1 MDLDAIQQM
10 FFQESEEGLQALES
24 CFAVCRE
31 GSDDAETINTIF
43 RAVHSIKGGAG
54 AFGHERLQTFAHHY
68 ESVLDQLRSGGLD
81 MTPALLDVLVA
92 AFDTLADH
100 LAAAQGE
107 RETPDD
113 SAVLAQLAAAGEA
126 KAEAVTEAKLPAP
139 EAPAASSAVDAD
151 FDALMGL
158 LEPQDAAP
166 APVAGDDFDALL
178 GLLEPTPT
186 PADLWYVRVSPAS
199 SAFANGAEPLLLIRE
214 LGRMGGTNITLDH
227 SALPPLD
234 EMDVQRSYLG
244 WTLELPADV
253 AREDIEAVFE
263 FVDGWQV
270 DIGHE
275 PRPIAQPE
283 PEPELGRQDELQPEQ
298 AAVEQA
304 PVPAAA
310 AAAAPAPVVAPAP
323 AAAAV
328 APPPAAPAAPK
339 AAANAD
345 AVAGA
350 TIRVELE
357 KLDRLVNLVG
367 ELVITQAM
375 LAQRLSEHGLG
386 GTSELTSLENLTREL
401 QESAMSIRAQ
411 PMKTVFNRVPRII
424 RELESDTGKR
434 VRLQVDGEM
443 TEVDKTVVERIG
455 EPLTHLIRNAVDHG
469 IEGPADRTAAGKP
482 EEGLLRVSAEQRSGR
497 IVITVA
503 DDGRGIDRARVRAKA
518 VERGIVAPDAN
529 LSEEDIDNLIF
540 APGFSTAEKVS
551 NISGRGVGMDVVRR
565 NVQALGGRI
574 GVTSRFGSGTS
585 FTLSLPL
592 TLAVLDGMIVKVGDQ
607 TFVIPLSSIVESLR
621 AQAKQLNYLSDE
633 AAVLDVRGSQLP
645 VLRIGAL
652 LGIPAQSDPDK
663 TVMIV
668 VESDTGQAVMMVDAI
683 EDQRQVVVKSLEA
696 NYRAI
701 PGVSGATILGDGRV
715 ALILDVDGVLMHARR
730 RPALAA

>member
-10 FFQESEEGLQALES
+10 FFQESEEGLQALEG
-24 CFAVCRE
+24 CFALCRE
-31 GSDDAETINTIF
+31 GAADAETINTIF

-54 AFGHERLQTFAHHY
+54 AFGHEGLQSFAHHY
-68 ESVLDQLRSGGLD
+68 ESVLDQLRSGGLE

-107 RETPDD
+107 RGTPDD

-126 KAEAVTEAKLPAP
+126 DA
-139 EAPAASSAVDAD
+139 APAAEPKAPAAPAPAAKPAGDD
-151 FDALMGL
+151 PFDALMGL
-158 LEPQDAAP
+158 LDTEVSAP
-166 APVAGDDFDALL
+166 AASAADDNFDALL
-178 GLLEPTPT
+178 GLLDGGSEASDAKP
-186 PADLWYVRVSPAS
+186 WHVRVRPAGD
-199 SAFANGAEPLLLIRE
+199 AFANGAEPLLLLRE
-214 LGRMGGTNITLDH
+214 LARMGATDVALDAA
-227 SALPPLD
+227 ALPPID
-234 EMDVQRSYLG
+234 EIDVQRSYLA
-244 WTLELPADV
+244 WTLQMPGEV
-253 AREDIEAVFE
+253 ARDDIESVFE

-270 DIGHE
+270 EISDEAPLPAE
-275 PRPIAQPE
+275 PAPERQAQVEPTPVAVVPAVAPE
-283 PEPELGRQDELQPEQ
+283 PVAPATAPAPITPAPPP
-298 AAVEQA
+298 AANA
-304 PVPAAA
+304 PAKPAANAEAAA
-310 AAAAPAPVVAPAP
+310 AAAG
-323 AAAAV
+323 
-328 APPPAAPAAPK
+328 
-339 AAANAD
+339 
-345 AVAGA
+345 GA
-350 TIRVELE
+350 TIRVELD

-375 LAQRLSEHGLG
+375 LAQRLSLHGLS

-401 QESAMSIRAQ
+401 QDSAMSIRAQ

-469 IEGPADRTAAGKP
+469 IEGPEDRVAAGKS
-482 EEGLLRVSAEQRSGR
+482 EEGVLRVSAEQRSGR

-574 GVTSRFGSGTS
+574 GVSSRFGSGTS

-607 TFVIPLSSIVESLR
+607 TFVIPLGNIVESLR
-621 AQAKQLNYLSDE
+621 AQAEQLSYLSDD
-633 AAVLDVRGSQLP
+633 AAILDVRGSQLP

-652 LGIPAQSDPDK
+652 LGVPAQSDADK

-668 VESDTGQAVMMVDAI
+668 VESDAGQAVMMVDAI

-715 ALILDVDGVLMHARR
+715 ALILDVDGVLLHARR

>member
-24 CFAVCRE
+24 CFALCRE

-54 AFGHERLQTFAHHY
+54 AFGHERLQAFAHHY
-68 ESVLDQLRSGGLD
+68 ESVLDQLRSGGLTL
-81 MTPALLDVLVA
+81 TPALLDVLVA

-107 RETPDD
+107 RAIPDD
-113 SAVLAQLAAAGEA
+113 GAVLAQLAAVGEA
-126 KAEAVTEAKLPAP
+126 ESAP
-139 EAPAASSAVDAD
+139 EVPMAAVAEPAAKPAGDD
-151 FDALMGL
+151 PFDALMGL
-158 LEPQDAAP
+158 LDPQEPAP
-166 APVAGDDFDALL
+166 AAVAADDNFDALL
-178 GLLEPTPT
+178 GLLEAT
-186 PADLWYVRVSPAS
+186 PATQPWYVRVRPAGT
-199 SAFANGAEPLLLIRE
+199 AFANGAEPLLLLRE
-214 LGRMGGTNITLDH
+214 LARMGATEFMLDA
-227 SALPPLD
+227 SNLPPLD
-234 EMDVQRSYLG
+234 EIDVQRSYLA
-244 WTLELPADV
+244 WTLQMPGDV
-253 AREDIEAVFE
+253 VREDIEGVFE

-270 DIGHE
+270 EIGHDA
-275 PRPIAQPE
+275 PQPIAP
-283 PEPELGRQDELQPEQ
+283 PSAP
-298 AAVEQA
+298 A
-304 PVPAAA
+304 PVEEVAVAASVLA
-310 AAAAPAPVVAPAP
+310 TPVAAAPAPAVAATPVPAP
-323 AAAAV
+323 SPQPALK
-328 APPPAAPAAPK
+328 PAAN
-339 AAANAD
+339 ANAD
-345 AVAGA
+345 AAA
-350 TIRVELE
+350 TIRVELD

-375 LAQRLSEHGLG
+375 LAQRLSVHGLG

-401 QESAMSIRAQ
+401 QDSAMSIRAQ

-469 IEGPADRTAAGKP
+469 IEGPQDRIAAGKP
-482 EEGLLRVSAEQRSGR
+482 EEGVLRVSAEQRSGR

-574 GVTSRFGSGTS
+574 GVSSRFGSGTS

-607 TFVIPLSSIVESLR
+607 TFVIPLGNIVESLR
-621 AQAKQLNYLSDE
+621 AQAEQLSYLSDD
-633 AAVLDVRGSQLP
+633 AAILDVRGSQMP

-652 LGIPAQSDPDK
+652 LGVPAQSDPDK

-668 VESDTGQAVMMVDAI
+668 VESDAGQAVMMVDAI

-715 ALILDVDGVLMHARR
+715 ALILDVDGVLLHARR

>member
-24 CFAVCRE
+24 CFATCRE
-31 GSDDAETINTIF
+31 GGDDAETINTIF

-54 AFGHERLQTFAHHY
+54 AFGHEHLQTFAHHY
-68 ESVLDQLRSGGLD
+68 ESVLDQLRSGGLT

-92 AFDTLADH
+92 AFDTLTDH
-100 LAAAQGE
+100 VAAAQGE
-107 RETPDD
+107 RSTPDD
-113 SAVLAQLAAAGEA
+113 SAVLAALEAASHADAAPPAEPPAAPAAA
-126 KAEAVTEAKLPAP
+126 V
-139 EAPAASSAVDAD
+139 EAPAPTAGSDD
-151 FDALMGL
+151 FDALLGL
-158 LEPQDAAP
+158 LGPEASAPEAASG
-166 APVAGDDFDALL
+166 GDDFDALL
-178 GLLEPTPT
+178 GLLDLEPAPAATPS
-186 PADLWYVRVSPAS
+186 WRVRVRPSGNG
-199 SAFANGAEPLLLIRE
+199 FANGSEPLLLIRE
-214 LGRMGGTNITLDH
+214 LSRMGATDIAVDA
-227 SALPPLD
+227 SDLPPFD
-234 EMDVQRSYLG
+234 ELDVQRSYLG
-244 WTLELPADV
+244 WTMDMPTEV

-263 FVDGWQV
+263 FVDGWQI
-270 DIGHE
+270 DISQEEAPAAPVEQLEAPEVSVE
-275 PRPIAQPE
+275 PAPPAPVVTPPAAAAQPE
-283 PEPELGRQDELQPEQ
+283 PVEAKPNPVETKPTP
-298 AAVEQA
+298 AVTKTA
-304 PVPAAA
+304 PPSAEAAA
-310 AAAAPAPVVAPAP
+310 
-323 AAAAV
+323 
-328 APPPAAPAAPK
+328 
-339 AAANAD
+339 
-345 AVAGA
+345 A
-350 TIRVELE
+350 TIRVELD

-401 QESAMSIRAQ
+401 QDSAMSIRAQ

-424 RELESDTGKR
+424 RELEADTGKR
-434 VRLQVDGEM
+434 VRLQVEGEM

-469 IEGPADRTAAGKP
+469 IEGPQDRIAAGKP
-482 EEGLLRVSAEQRSGR
+482 EEGVLRVAAEQRSGR

-529 LSEEDIDNLIF
+529 LSEEEIDNLIF

-574 GVTSRFGSGTS
+574 GVSSRFGNGTS

-607 TFVIPLSSIVESLR
+607 TFVIPLGNIVESLR
-621 AQAKQLNYLSDE
+621 AQPEQLSYLSE
-633 AAVLDVRGSQLP
+633 HAAILDVRGTQLP
-645 VLRIGAL
+645 VLRVGPL
-652 LGIPAQSDPDK
+652 LDVPAQTDPGE

-668 VESDTGQAVMMVDAI
+668 VESDVGQAVMMVDAI

-715 ALILDVDGVLMHARR
+715 ALILDVDGVMFQARR
-730 RPALAA
+730 KPALAA

>member
-24 CFAVCRE
+24 CFATCRE
-31 GSDDAETINTIF
+31 GGDDAETINTIF

-54 AFGHERLQTFAHHY
+54 AFGHEHLQTFAHHY
-68 ESVLDQLRSGGLD
+68 ESVLDQLRSGGLT

-92 AFDTLADH
+92 AFDTLTDH
-100 LAAAQGE
+100 VAAAQGE
-107 RETPDD
+107 RSTPDD
-113 SAVLAQLAAAGEA
+113 SAVLAALEAASHADAAPPAEPPAAPAAA
-126 KAEAVTEAKLPAP
+126 V
-139 EAPAASSAVDAD
+139 EAPAPTAGSDD
-151 FDALMGL
+151 FDALLGL
-158 LEPQDAAP
+158 LGPEASAPEAASG
-166 APVAGDDFDALL
+166 GDDFDALL
-178 GLLEPTPT
+178 GLLDLEPAPAATPS
-186 PADLWYVRVSPAS
+186 WRVRVRPSGNG
-199 SAFANGAEPLLLIRE
+199 FANGSEPLLLIRE
-214 LGRMGGTNITLDH
+214 LSRMGATDIAVDA
-227 SALPPLD
+227 SDLPPFD
-234 EMDVQRSYLG
+234 ELDVQRSYLG
-244 WTLELPADV
+244 WTMDMPTEV

-263 FVDGWQV
+263 FVDGWQI
-270 DIGHE
+270 DISQE
-275 PRPIAQPE
+275 EAPAAPVEQPE
-283 PEPELGRQDELQPEQ
+283 APEVS
-298 AAVEQA
+298 VEPAPPA
-304 PVPAAA
+304 PVVTPPAAA
-310 AAAAPAPVVAPAP
+310 AKPEPVEAKPNPVETKPTPAVTKTAPPSAEAAA
-323 AAAAV
+323 
-328 APPPAAPAAPK
+328 
-339 AAANAD
+339 
-345 AVAGA
+345 A
-350 TIRVELE
+350 TIRVELD

-401 QESAMSIRAQ
+401 QDSAMSIRAQ

-424 RELESDTGKR
+424 RELEADTGKR
-434 VRLQVDGEM
+434 VRLQVEGEM

-469 IEGPADRTAAGKP
+469 IEGPQDRIAAGKP
-482 EEGLLRVSAEQRSGR
+482 EEGVLRVAAEQRSGR

-529 LSEEDIDNLIF
+529 LSEEEIDNLIF

-574 GVTSRFGSGTS
+574 GVSSRFGNGTS

-607 TFVIPLSSIVESLR
+607 TFVIPLGNIVESLR
-621 AQAKQLNYLSDE
+621 AQPEQLSYLSE
-633 AAVLDVRGSQLP
+633 QAAILDVRGTQLP
-645 VLRIGAL
+645 VLRVGPL
-652 LGIPAQSDPDK
+652 LDVPAQTDPGE

-668 VESDTGQAVMMVDAI
+668 VESDVGQAVMMVDAI

-715 ALILDVDGVLMHARR
+715 ALILDVDGVMFQARR
-730 RPALAA
+730 KPALAA

>member
-1 MDLDAIQQM
+1 M

-24 CFAVCRE
+24 CFAICRE
-31 GSDDAETINTIF
+31 GSADGETVNTIF

-107 RETPDD
+107 RGTPDD
-113 SAVLAQLAAAGEA
+113 TAVLAQLAAAGQAEA
-126 KAEAVTEAKLPAP
+126 KAEPEAPAP
-139 EAPAASSAVDAD
+139 EAPPAPVAADAD

-158 LEPQDAAP
+158 LEPQEAP
-166 APVAGDDFDALL
+166 APAGGDDFDALL
-178 GLLEPTPT
+178 GLLEPTPA
-186 PADLWYVRVSPAS
+186 PQNLWYVRVRPAS

-214 LGRMGGTNITLDH
+214 LSRMGGTNIALDH

-244 WTLELPADV
+244 WTLEMPVEV

-270 DIGHE
+270 EIGHE
-275 PRPIAQPE
+275 PPVDEQEE
-283 PEPELGRQDELQPEQ
+283 PQVMQQEEPQ
-298 AAVEQA
+298 
-304 PVPAAA
+304 PVPAAIEDA
-310 AAAAPAPVVAPAP
+310 PSAGKVDAAPAPAADPVPTAVPAP
-323 AAAAV
+323 AAAA
-328 APPPAAPAAPK
+328 ATPPPASKAAP
-339 AAANAD
+339 NAD
-345 AVAGA
+345 GIAGA

-434 VRLQVDGEM
+434 VRLQVEGEM

-469 IEGPADRTAAGKP
+469 IEGPADRAAAGKP
-482 EEGLLRVSAEQRSGR
+482 EEGVLRVAAEQRSGR

-518 VERGIVAPDAN
+518 IERGIVAPDAN
-529 LSEEDIDNLIF
+529 LSEEDVDNLIF

-607 TFVIPLSSIVESLR
+607 TFVIPLGSIVESLR
-621 AQAKQLNYLSDE
+621 AQAGQLSYLSDE
-633 AAVLDVRGSQLP
+633 AAILDVRGSQLP

-668 VESDTGQAVMMVDAI
+668 VESDAGQAVMMVDAI

-715 ALILDVDGVLMHARR
+715 ALILDVDGVLQHARR